1 LLGNAIVGMRYNNWI
16 KTYGGFKMET
26 IALIT
31 DVVMIVLALYIFNFL
46 LNDKSNIR
54 VWLVMYFERKMLE
67 EKVKLEDIKSKLS
80 KDKN

>member
-1 LLGNAIVGMRYNNWI
+1 
-16 KTYGGFKMET
+16 MET